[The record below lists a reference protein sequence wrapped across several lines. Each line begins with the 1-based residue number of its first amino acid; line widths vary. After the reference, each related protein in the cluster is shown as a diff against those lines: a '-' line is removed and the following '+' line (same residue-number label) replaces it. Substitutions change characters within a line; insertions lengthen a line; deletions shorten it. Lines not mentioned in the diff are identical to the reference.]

1 MVRVFVF
8 LAAVQLVLL
17 VLALISCL
25 SVDRVRAM
33 PRALWVLVIL
43 LIPLIG
49 PALYFLF
56 GRPVPPP
63 DEGGPV
69 RRSRP
74 RPSSPDDD
82 PDFLRSMNTEQSR
95 RDRELLA
102 QWERELRERNSEER
116 ERNSEEE
123 DQGPSGQPPRPPASG
138 A

>member
-1 MVRVFVF
+1 MVRLFVF
-8 LAAVQLVLL
+8 LAAAQLVLL

-25 SVDRVRAM
+25 SADRVRAM

-49 PALYFLF
+49 PALYFVF

-63 DEGGPV
+63 REGSPV

-102 QWERELRERNSEER
+102 QWERELRERNSEE
-116 ERNSEEE
+116 